1 MARRPCAISVTADDF
16 TILCADKF
24 GDVYALPLIP
34 GPEEET
40 KEATPTEAEES
51 VTDTTYVP
59 SATVLTVHSGRNRKV
74 LEEQLKQS
82 AKSPKKPKEAPT
94 FKHELLLGH
103 VSMLTDIAFAQIE
116 GRSYI
121 ITADRDEHIRVSR
134 GPPQAHIIEGFC
146 HGHEAFVSRLCL
158 VGGNRLVSGGGD
170 PYLCVWDWVNY
181 HLVEKLD
188 IRDAALQFMQSQAHL
203 SSTLPENPENF
214 RTAVNGIWSAPCAE
228 HDVRLFS
235 RTLRGKTDIEQVP
248 EVLVACEGIPALFSF
263 KLGGSSTAS
272 QVVALAGNPL
282 DLTFISPS
290 QSACTAVV
298 SIDNVHAPGS
308 TTEIRK
314 DEVSD
319 LADNMPSLSQLG

>member
-1 MARRPCAISVTADDF
+1 MTRRPCAISVTADDS

-34 GPEEET
+34 DPEEER
-40 KEATPTEAEES
+40 KEATPEVNEAVTEP
-51 VTDTTYVP
+51 VYVP

-82 AKSPKKPKEAPT
+82 KKAPKKPKEGPS

-103 VSMLTDIAFAQIE
+103 VSMLTDILYAKIE

-134 GPPQAHIIEGFC
+134 GPPQSHIIEGFC
-146 HGHEAFVSRLCL
+146 HGHEAFVSRLCMA
-158 VGGNRLVSGGGD
+158 GSNRLVSGGGD
-170 PYLCVWDWVNY
+170 PYLCVWDRENY
-181 HLVEKLD
+181 RLLEKLE
-188 IRDAALQFMQSQAHL
+188 IRDAVLQFMKSQPHL
-203 SSTLPENPENF
+203 VSTLPANHDNF
-214 RTAVNGIWSAPCAE
+214 RTAVTGIWSAPCAGS
-228 HDVRLFS
+228 DVRASS
-235 RTLRGKTDIEQVP
+235 RTVQDEADREQVP
-248 EVLVACEGIPALFSF
+248 EVLVACEGVPALFSF
-263 KLGGSSTAS
+263 RLGGSSTAS
-272 QVVALAGNPL
+272 QVIASAGNPL
-282 DLTFISPS
+282 DLTFICPS
-290 QSACTAVV
+290 QGACTAVV

-319 LADNMPSLSQLG
+319 LTARYGITSIV